1 MDDAGFDL
9 YSPVDAEIKAHD
21 SVIINTG
28 VHVKIPAG
36 CAGLIVAKSGL
47 NTKHDLTATGLIDR
61 GYTGSIRVKLYNN
74 GDHDYSISD
83 GDKITQLVIVKVWMP
98 KYDKDAT
105 DPKVKELIDL
115 WEVSYPIA
123 KVQGVPAYVV
133 NGKYLLMTK
142 NIMSLDSMV
151 NKIKELSAK

>member
-1 MDDAGFDL
+1 MTKRAREHNDLDILAVQLDEGAYKPTRGHMDDAGFDL
-9 YSPVDAEIKAHD
+9 YSPVDAEVKAHD

-74 GDHDYSISD
+74 GDHDYSISN
-83 GDKITQLVIVKVWMP
+83 GDKITQLVIVNVWMP

-105 DPKVKELIDL
+105 
-115 WEVSYPIA
+115 
-123 KVQGVPAYVV
+123 VV
-133 NGKYLLMTK
+133 DDIGESSDGRGDNGFGSTGK
-142 NIMSLDSMV
+142 
-151 NKIKELSAK
+151 